1 MRLNILRGYSHKS
14 WRWFGGLGAAVVVA
28 LSSGCSRTSNTPAE
42 AQGQAASSP
51 SAVAQTAPNAVA
63 FDADHAYR
71 VLQAQCDFGPRPMGS
86 DAHTKCREFL
96 IEQLQPLVD
105 DFATQDWAQ
114 LIPRGPGAG
123 HTYKMTNILGIIRGK
138 DVTAAT
144 EAQSPK
150 LMLCAHW
157 DTRPV
162 ADMDPLPANRKKPI
176 LGADDG
182 ASGVAVLLEMAR
194 VLKANRPTQTVV
206 IALWDAEDLGEFFYG
221 ARYFANSSST
231 PVWRKWRPTR
241 SILLDM
247 IGDSDLHVNHETNS
261 LRLAPDLFQQVL
273 DAAADLG
280 QADHFNGPDIE
291 VEDDHLPMN
300 EVGIPSIDLIDFNY
314 RPWHTLD
321 DTPDKC
327 SPASLKVIGDVL
339 LRVCDRAGKV

>member
-1 MRLNILRGYSHKS
+1 MHFNIVKPYPCKS
-14 WRWFGGLGAAVVVA
+14 WRWCVGLGAAVVVV
-28 LSSGCSRTSNTPAE
+28 LSTACSRTSNTPAV
-42 AQGQAASSP
+42 AQGQTASP
-51 SAVAQTAPNAVA
+51 PNAAAQVPA
-63 FDADHAYR
+63 NVSFDADHAYR
-71 VLQAQCDFGPRPMGS
+71 LLQAQCDFGPRPMGS
-86 DAHTKCREFL
+86 AAHDKCRAFL
-96 IEQLQPLVD
+96 MQQLQPLVD
-105 DFATQDWAQ
+105 DFATQDWSQ

-138 DVTAAT
+138 DVTAAN
-144 EAQSPK
+144 EAASPK
-150 LMLCAHW
+150 LLLCAHW

-162 ADMDPLPANRKKPI
+162 ADMDPLPANRHKPI

-194 VLKANRPTQTVV
+194 VLKANRPSQTV
-206 IALWDAEDLGEFFYG
+206 IIGFWDAEDLGEFFYG
-221 ARYFANSSST
+221 ARHYANSIGT
-231 PVWRKWRPTR
+231 PAWQKWRPTR

-261 LRLAPDLFQQVL
+261 LRFAPDLFQQVL

-280 QADHFNGPDIE
+280 QSDHFNGPEIE
-291 VEDDHLPMN
+291 VEDDHLPLH

-339 LRVCDRAGKV
+339 LRVCDRVGKV